1 MTLGDVPKT
10 KCFKFFW
17 IFLDGQEMSIW
28 WKSFANK
35 FLITRI
41 GKFFVFLLRILLIK
55 LRICIFLSFSRFRVT
70 WLENWVRKN
79 LPKDLEFKILFFFL
93 VLESTWSIEL
103 KNMLEVKILWPWS
116 KLRSISTMS
125 GQNDHFAKNDLKWS
139 CDLSFSRQEATYCK
153 NIISAKKWSWG
164 LLGP

>member
-10 KCFKFFW
+10 KCFKIFW

-79 LPKDLEFKILFFFL
+79 LPKDLEFKILF
-93 VLESTWSIEL
+93 
-103 KNMLEVKILWPWS
+103 MLEVKILWPRS